1 MNGNYF
7 APQFEKFK
15 TKQPYQPGAK
25 SIRYNRLAINPDN
38 LGFRCAHCRAFVSA
52 EPIIS
57 GVNNRNH
64 CPYCLWSIH
73 VDLLEVGDRLAACK
87 ENMEP
92 IGLTLKKTRK
102 KYGEMD
108 LGELMIIHSCLDCGK
123 ISINR
128 IAADDDLENLN
139 HLFTRTLAFEP
150 ALKVKLENDGILVLT
165 AANKDVVRARL
176 FGKAERN

>member
-7 APQFEKFK
+7 APQFEKIK
-15 TKQPYQPGAK
+15 SKQAYEPGRK
-25 SIRYNRLAINPDN
+25 STRYNRSVINPDY
-38 LGFRCAHCRAFVSA
+38 LGFRCAHCRAYVSA

-57 GVNNRNH
+57 GVRNRNH

-87 ENMEP
+87 DNMEP

-102 KYGEMD
+102 KYGELE
-108 LGELMIIHSCLDCGK
+108 LGELMIIHHCVDCGK

-128 IAADDDLENLN
+128 IAADDVPDEIYL
-139 HLFTRTLAFEP
+139 LFTRTLAFEP
-150 ALKVKLENDGILVLT
+150 AMRVRLANNGIQVLT
-165 AANKDVVRARL
+165 AAHRDVVYARL
-176 FGKAERN
+176 FGIVERK